1 MTRTE
6 LSSSLKQ
13 AVSLGTPVEVVDP
26 ATNEIYYLV
35 SADQFQRIH
44 SLLAGD
50 SDPRKAYPFVDTVMA
65 DDNANDPWLDSYQ

>member
-35 SADQFQRIH
+35 SADQYRRIH
-44 SLLAGD
+44 SVLYGD
-50 SDPRKAYPFVDTVMA
+50 SDPREGYPVVDKVMA
-65 DDNANDPWLDSYQ
+65 DDDANDPWLDSYQ